1 MSFQQV
7 VPYLTTYGEGTG
19 QVSER
24 SVEEQAADTTFR
36 ERALLLQLTRDA
48 IVVRAYSDARI
59 KFWNRSAT
67 DLYGWTEQ
75 EALGEVIHE
84 LLQSKYP
91 EPLKDIEQKL
101 ATLGRWE
108 GEIIH
113 TTKKGIELV
122 VHSKWSIVRD
132 IHKQP
137 VSILE
142 LNSDMTERK
151 RAELS
156 ARENERLAGLGMA
169 SAIFAHEIA
178 NPLNGIST
186 NLQMVEFELKS
197 RKDLDRNVLANLHFA
212 IEEIRRLG
220 ELLNEFRSLSR
231 PQTLNV
237 QPTNLVQAI
246 HQVLIPEMAAWR
258 ATGITIKRDC
268 DETLPQIMLDEDKM
282 KQVILNICK
291 NAVEAMPEG
300 GTLTLACYES
310 GDRIILEISD
320 TGRGIPKDLDPFQL
334 FTTTKPTGTG
344 LGLPLVHQI
353 ITAQGGQIE
362 YTSAPDKGTTFTISF
377 PLTSTA

>member
-1 MSFQQV
+1 M
-7 VPYLTTYGEGTG
+7 
-19 QVSER
+19 SER
-24 SVEEQAADTTFR
+24 TVEEQAADTTFR
-36 ERALLLQLTRDA
+36 ERALLLQLTHDA

-258 ATGITIKRDC
+258 ATGITIERHC

-300 GTLTLACYES
+300 GILTLTCYES
-310 GDRIILEISD
+310 GGRIILEISD
-320 TGRGIPKDLDPFQL
+320 TGRGIPKDIDPFQL
-334 FTTTKPTGTG
+334 FSTTKPAGTG
-344 LGLPLVHQI
+344 LGLPLVHQF